1 MSAVISVRVN
11 EQEAEALQKAADLF
25 QCGISTLMKKLAFER
40 LEEEYDLRAID
51 EYEKAKEEGSLE
63 LIPFSEAIKEL
74 DS

>member
-51 EYEKAKEEGSLE
+51 EYGKAKEEGSLE